1 MLRSIRSIGSLFDID
16 MLQEEKA
23 LGSELILV
31 RKGNQIHILL
41 LYLVAIYGI
50 AYGLVNIFQG
60 FYLQSM
66 INFSAVLL
74 TVFAYYLAIWGWMLT
89 SKIFN
94 LTQMIVVIS
103 AMFYFSPGAASHEG
117 DSVIVFFIP
126 IIIGTL
132 IVFQGPERRFGYL
145 LGILILMVILLLMV
159 LDMHY
164 EGEKRTQYAE
174 GVSIELILN
183 MVGSAIATFLEVAMI
198 LRLSNK
204 IDERLIKTNHEL
216 DNFVYSVSHD
226 LRSPLMSVR
235 GLIMLIKERP
245 IGDKVAMDYLEM
257 ANRSI
262 NSLDDTIREILDYS
276 RNSRLETQ
284 SESFDVVPLLHQIF
298 SDLQY
303 VSEEVFSFHVEPSD
317 NTLVHTDKSRL
328 NTVLRNVIGNAVKYR
343 KTDIDNPFVRVRFE
357 RDIKGIAFIIEDNGE
372 GIPADKIDRVYDM
385 FYRGSNTGQ
394 GTGLGLYICREI
406 MDKLGGQISLTSVWG
421 EGTTVRI
428 FIPQQTT
435 STASTPHLT

>member
-1 MLRSIRSIGSLFDID
+1 MLKGFRNIGSLFDIET
-16 MLQEEKA
+16 QNEQNQ

-31 RKGNQIHILL
+31 RKGNHIHILL
-41 LYLVAIYGI
+41 LYMVAIYGI
-50 AYGLVNIFQG
+50 IYTGVNTIQGYYFQAC
-60 FYLQSM
+60 
-66 INFSAVLL
+66 INFGAVLL
-74 TVFAYYLAIWGWMLT
+74 TVFAYYLALAGWMLT
-89 SKIFN
+89 SKLFN
-94 LTQMIVVIS
+94 LIQMIIVIS

-132 IVFQGPERRFGYL
+132 IVFQGPERRFGYI
-145 LGILILMVILLLMV
+145 LGVIILMVILILM
-159 LDMHY
+159 LADMHY
-164 EGEKRTQYAE
+164 QEEKRTQYAE

-245 IGDKVAMDYLEM
+245 IGDNVAMDYLEL
-257 ANRSI
+257 ADRSI

-284 SESFDVVPLLHQIF
+284 SDSFEVVPLVDQIF

-303 VSEEVFSFHVEPSD
+303 VSEEVFSFHFEPAD
-317 NTLVHTDKSRL
+317 VTQVQTDRSRL
-328 NTVLRNVIGNAVKYR
+328 NTVLRNVIGNSVKYR
-343 KTDIDNPFVRVRFE
+343 KTDIPDPYVKVRFE
-357 RDIKGIAFIIEDNGE
+357 RDTKGIVFTVEDNGE
-372 GIPADKIDRVYDM
+372 GIPSDKIDRVYDM

-406 MDKLGGQISLTSVWG
+406 LQKLGGHISLKSEFG
-421 EGTTVRI
+421 KGTIVRI
-428 FIPQQTT
+428 FIPQYP
-435 STASTPHLT
+435 AA

>member
-1 MLRSIRSIGSLFDID
+1 MLKGLRNIGSLFDID
-16 MLQEEKA
+16 TQHEGKE

-41 LYLVAIYGI
+41 LYLVALYGI
-50 AYGLVNIFQG
+50 SYGLVNVLQG
-60 FYLQSM
+60 FYFQSL
-66 INFSAVLL
+66 INFTAV
-74 TVFAYYLAIWGWMLT
+74 VFTLVAYVMAQRGWMLT

-94 LTQMIVVIS
+94 LTQIIIVIGT
-103 AMFYFSPGAASHEG
+103 MFYFSPGAASHEG
-117 DSVIVFFIP
+117 DSILVFFIP

-132 IVFQGPERRFGYL
+132 IVFQGPERRYGYY
-145 LGILILMVILLLMV
+145 LGSFIVIVILLFMLI
-159 LDMHY
+159 DKHY
-164 EGEKRTQYAE
+164 EGDRRNGYAE
-174 GVSIELILN
+174 GVSLELILN
-183 MVGSAIATFLEVAMI
+183 MVGSSIATFLEVAMI
-198 LRLSNK
+198 MRLSNK

-245 IGDKVAMDYLEM
+245 IGDKVAMDYLEL
-257 ANRSI
+257 ADRSI

-284 SESFDVVPLLHQIF
+284 SDSFEVVPLVDQIF
-298 SDLQY
+298 RDLQY
-303 VSEEVFSFHVEPSD
+303 VSEEVFSFQFEPADVTHVQ
-317 NTLVHTDKSRL
+317 TDRSRL

-343 KTDIDNPFVRVRFE
+343 KTDIPDPYVKVRFE
-357 RDIKGIAFIIEDNGE
+357 RDTKGIVFTVEDNGE
-372 GIPADKIDRVYDM
+372 GIPSDKIDRVYDM

-406 MDKLGGQISLTSVWG
+406 LQKLGGHISLTSEFG
-421 EGTTVRI
+421 KGTVVRI
-428 FIPQQTT
+428 FIPQYP
-435 STASTPHLT
+435 AA